1 MNTTI
6 QRRLTA
12 NRRAVLETVGELASH
27 PTAAQVFNAVHR
39 RRPRMAVG
47 TVYTALHY
55 LVDRGLIA
63 EVRRPDGVV
72 SYDRNT
78 HPHDHAVCRRCGR
91 LVDVQSAVPSSYAAV
106 EEQTG
111 FMVEL
116 HRIEFIGLCPS
127 CRTTPDVERALPPS
141 LVEAAAGS

>member
-1 MNTTI
+1 MNTRHSSA

-12 NRRAVLETVGELASH
+12 NRQAVLETVGELMDH
-27 PTAAQVFNAVHR
+27 PTAAQVFDAVHV

-55 LVDRGLIA
+55 LVDCGLIA

-78 HPHDHAVCRRCGR
+78 RPHDHAVCRLCGR
-91 LVDVQSAVPSSYAAV
+91 LVDVHGPTLATYAEV
-106 EEQTG
+106 EAQTG
-111 FMVEL
+111 FAVEQ
-116 HRIEFIGLCPS
+116 HRVVYLGVCPS
-127 CRTTPDVERALPPS
+127 CRATM
-141 LVEAAAGS
+141 